1 MNHDVDGLGAN
12 EALGHVEI
20 AAVAVALC
28 APRVLGDVVF
38 CAVLVLHDTSDVHQ
52 VVVGGDKRFVA
63 LLTDLL

>member
-1 MNHDVDGLGAN
+1 MQHDIDRLGTN
-12 EALGHVEI
+12 KALRHIEV

-28 APRVLGDVVF
+28 TPRVLGDVVF